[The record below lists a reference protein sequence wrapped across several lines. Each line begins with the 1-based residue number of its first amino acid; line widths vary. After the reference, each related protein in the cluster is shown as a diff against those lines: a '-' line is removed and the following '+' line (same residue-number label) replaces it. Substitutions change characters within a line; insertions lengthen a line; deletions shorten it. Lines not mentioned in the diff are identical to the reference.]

1 MSGTSNLRT
10 VLLFVVLICAG
21 VRPASAHDFAVTDVL
36 AVFKTN
42 GTFQVDMTVDI
53 DALAL
58 GVSPKTDSTE
68 VVARL
73 EAMSAAE
80 FEAAAERARSTIL
93 NRVRLRFDGEKYRPE
108 VVFPEFDSPSDLPQ
122 ELPSVLGT
130 TARLRGRVPE
140 GAREF
145 GFGASRAMG
154 PVHLTVF
161 EQSTRGS
168 FRTVLARAED
178 STPFVFGQ
186 SAQVSQGR
194 LDIGARYLIL
204 GFAHILPKGVD
215 HILFVLGL
223 FLLSVKWRPL
233 LWQISAFTVA
243 HSVSL
248 GLSMA
253 GLIALPSRWVESLI
267 ALSIAYVAIE
277 NLMTTELKPWRPA
290 MVFAFGLLHG
300 LGFAGVLRELGLPQG
315 EFLTSLV
322 AFNVGVEAGQLA
334 VVALAFLC
342 VGWFRHKPGYR
353 PAVVLPLSAL
363 IAIIGLYWSI
373 ERAFWGV

>member
-1 MSGTSNLRT
+1 MSAASSLRAI
-10 VLLFVVLICAG
+10 LLVVGLLCAG
-21 VRPASAHDFAVTDVL
+21 VRPAAAHDFAVTDVL

-42 GTFQVDMTVDI
+42 GTFQIDMTIDI

-58 GVSPKTDSTE
+58 GISPKTDSAE

-122 ELPSVLGT
+122 ELPSVMGT

-140 GAREF
+140 GAQEF

-178 STPFVFGQ
+178 SAPFVFGESVQ
-186 SAQVSQGR
+186 ASQGR

-215 HILFVLGL
+215 HVLFVLGL

-233 LWQISAFTVA
+233 LWQISAFTLA

-267 ALSIAYVAIE
+267 ALSIAYVAVE
-277 NLMTTELKPWRPA
+277 NLMTTELRPWRPA

-300 LGFAGVLRELGLPQG
+300 LGFAGVLRGLGLPQG

-322 AFNVGVEAGQLA
+322 AFNVGVETGQLA

-342 VGWFRHKPGYR
+342 VGWFRHKPWYR
-353 PAVVLPLSAL
+353 RAVVLPLSAA
-363 IAIIGLYWSI
+363 IAIIGLYWAI
-373 ERAFWGV
+373 ERAIWGV